1 MLDCTEAVIKKF
13 APFYRY
19 FLFLKYHLQ
28 MKQKIRCIILMVVFL
43 PFIMSV
49 KAQQNVHP
57 QSTTY
62 EWPTDELVKAKL
74 DKWQDQKFGMIIHW
88 GLYAVPGI
96 IESWSICNEDW
107 IERDSSSNYNDYKNW
122 YWGLKKDFNP
132 VKFDPDQWAKAGKDA
147 GMKYVVFTTKHHD
160 GFNMFDTKQSDFKIS
175 SGPFAN
181 NPKANVAKFVF
192 EAFRK
197 NDFMIGAY
205 FSKPDWHSEN
215 YWWPK
220 YATPDRNT
228 NYDIRKFP
236 WRWNKFK
243 EFTYNQISELMHD
256 YGSMDILWLDGGWV
270 RPLETVNEEVRS
282 WGAAIPNWSQDIDM
296 PRIADMARTAQP
308 GLLIVDR
315 TVHGPYENYQTPEQK
330 IPENQLDHPW
340 ESCLTLANNWGYVP
354 NDQFKSSAKIIH
366 TLIEVVAKGGSLLLG
381 IGPKPDGTLPDT
393 AIVRLKE
400 IGKWVKVNGS
410 ALYNTRTTPYY
421 QENNIY
427 FTKNKTGKVKYA
439 LVCLEEKSVMPA
451 TIQWKTNLPAKGTK
465 MKWLQTGETV
475 KWIIANGV
483 VNVKLPKKLSKH
495 TVAYPALAFSFASA
509 GL

>member
-1 MLDCTEAVIKKF
+1 LLDCTEAVIKKF

>member
-1 MLDCTEAVIKKF
+1 
-13 APFYRY
+13 
-19 FLFLKYHLQ
+19 
-28 MKQKIRCIILMVVFL
+28 
-43 PFIMSV
+43 
-49 KAQQNVHP
+49 
-57 QSTTY
+57 
-62 EWPTDELVKAKL
+62 
-74 DKWQDQKFGMIIHW
+74 
-88 GLYAVPGI
+88 
-96 IESWSICNEDW
+96 
-107 IERDSSSNYNDYKNW
+107 
-122 YWGLKKDFNP
+122 
-132 VKFDPDQWAKAGKDA
+132 
-147 GMKYVVFTTKHHD
+147 
-160 GFNMFDTKQSDFKIS
+160 
-175 SGPFAN
+175 
-181 NPKANVAKFVF
+181 
-192 EAFRK
+192 
-197 NDFMIGAY
+197 MIGAY